1 MEFMSMGMNMF
12 GGGGGKNEKGS
23 GGFMDFLNPEKWGEG
38 AIEDIMKMFMPLVV
52 GYVGIEVA
60 LKVIDKI

>member
-1 MEFMSMGMNMF
+1 MGMNMF
-12 GGGGGKNEKGS
+12 GGGGGNNNNKGGS
-23 GGFMDFLNPEKWGEG
+23 FMDFLNPEKWGEG
-38 AIEDIMKMFMPLVV
+38 AIENIMKMFMPLVV

>member
-1 MEFMSMGMNMF
+1 MEFMSMGMNLM
-12 GGGGGKNEKGS
+12 GMGS
-23 GGFMDFLNPEKWGEG
+23 GGGNDKGGSFMDFFNPEKWGEG
-38 AIEDIMKMFMPLVV
+38 AIENIMKMFMPLVV